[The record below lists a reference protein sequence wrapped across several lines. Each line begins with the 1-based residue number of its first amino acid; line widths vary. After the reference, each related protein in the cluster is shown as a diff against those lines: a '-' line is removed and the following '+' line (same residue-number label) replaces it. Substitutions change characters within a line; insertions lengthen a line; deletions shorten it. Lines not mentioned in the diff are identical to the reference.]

1 MRVANNVRFDR
12 FRAFDKVRHIDN
24 QIALNR
30 EVRQRFH
37 LHTVGVIAQE
47 GFTRQFRDVVDHH
60 AAGAADRHTAGPAV
74 AQVWRQVIFDVAQR
88 VQ

>member
-1 MRVANNVRFDR
+1 MILRHLRRGLDIRPLIWRARVANNVRFNR
-12 FRAFDKVRHIDN
+12 FQAFDKVRHIDN

-60 AAGAADRHTAGPAV
+60 AAGAADRHTA
-74 AQVWRQVIFDVAQR
+74 
-88 VQ
+88 